1 MNSASTTFR
10 AGTRFFPALLVLF
23 LASCATTPKIDW
35 SSRVA
40 NYTYDQ
46 AVMELGPPD
55 KFAKLADETV
65 VAEWLTRR
73 GYAIHYPPPVIYAD
87 PWRFYGPIYPGYY
100 DTYSPNYYLRL
111 IFGPDGRLRSWKN
124 FSK

>member
-1 MNSASTTFR
+1 MNSATTTFR
-10 AGTRFFPALLVLF
+10 VAARFCPALLVLF

-35 SSRVA
+35 NSRVS

-46 AVMELGPPD
+46 AVTELGPPD
-55 KFAKLADETV
+55 KSAKLTDGST

-87 PWRFYGPIYPGYY
+87 PWHYYGSIYPSYY
-100 DTYSPNYYLRL
+100 DTCSPNYYLRL
-111 IFGPDGRLRSWKN
+111 IFGPDDRLRSWKK

>member
-1 MNSASTTFR
+1 MNAHATIFQ
-10 AGTRFFPALLVLF
+10 ACKDFFSVLLVLVVTG
-23 LASCATTPKIDW
+23 CATTPQIDW
-35 SSRVA
+35 NSRVS

-46 AVMELGPPD
+46 AVTDLGPPD
-55 KFAKLADETV
+55 KSAKLGDGTV

-73 GYAIHYPPPVIYAD
+73 GYAIHYLSPVIYAD
-87 PWRFYGPIYPGYY
+87 PWHYYGPIYPGYY

-111 IFGPDGRLRSWKN
+111 IFGPDSQLRSWKK

>member
-1 MNSASTTFR
+1 MNSATTTFR
-10 AGTRFFPALLVLF
+10 VAARFFPALVVLF

-35 SSRVA
+35 NSRVA
-40 NYTYDQ
+40 NYTYDH
-46 AVMELGPPD
+46 AVTELGPPD
-55 KFAKLADETV
+55 KSAKLADGST

-73 GYAIHYPPPVIYAD
+73 GYAIHYPPPLIYAD
-87 PWRFYGPIYPGYY
+87 PWHCYGPIYPGYY

-111 IFGPDGRLRSWKN
+111 IFGPDGQLRSWRK